1 MKNYSERL
9 DKLQYQR
16 FFLAL
21 ILIYISLFLTSCEK
35 KEYES
40 NALLLQ
46 KSITLA
52 ESGEWAKSHLLASK
66 AVAQD
71 SSDPNARIMF
81 ALTLEQLDQIE
92 KAIEESSQAISLDP
106 NNFMAQYTQGRLFF
120 NQRRYEDCPAPLK
133 KAHEL
138 NPENSQP
145 IVLLARTNA
154 YLGIRKE
161 AIKYYIALAK
171 HVDYT
176 DKPEPYNELGVLFMN
191 KGDLKR
197 ALRFFDE
204 AYSKDKKSIPVN
216 INLAVFWDKLSTMCG
231 DDANRA
237 KKAAKSAIHFYAT
250 SEKMLLMNP
259 KTLEKRSG
267 ILKRIKELKALR

>member
-1 MKNYSERL
+1 MKNYSEILER
-9 DKLQYQR
+9 LQYLR
-16 FFLAL
+16 FSLSL
-21 ILIYISLFLTSCEK
+21 ILIGFSLFFTSCEK

-52 ESGEWAKSHLLASK
+52 EAGDWAKSQLLASK

-71 SSDPNARIMF
+71 RSDPNARIML

-92 KAIEESSQAISLDP
+92 RAIEESSQAIFLDP
-106 NNFMAQYTQGRLFF
+106 NSFMAQYTQGRLFF
-120 NQRRYEDCPAPLK
+120 NQRRYEDCPAPLM

-138 NPENSQP
+138 NSKSSQP
-145 IVLLARTNA
+145 IVLLARTNV
-154 YLGIRKE
+154 YLGVRKE

-176 DKPEPYNELGVLFMN
+176 DKPEPYNELGVLFMK

-216 INLAVFWDKLSTMCG
+216 INLAIFWDKLSTMCG
-231 DDANRA
+231 DDINRA
-237 KKAAKSAIHFYAT
+237 KKAAKSAIRFYAT

-259 KTLEKRSG
+259 KTLEKRSD
-267 ILKRIKELKALR
+267 ILKRIKELKSLR